1 MRAAQALMRANGFR
15 HLPVLEGNR
24 LLGILSIR
32 DTLATRLEESRVEID
47 VLREFAAAARC
58 FRPAEHG
65 N

>member
-1 MRAAQALMRANGFR
+1 MKGFR

-32 DTLATRLEESRVEID
+32 DTLATRLEESRVEIN

-58 FRPAEHG
+58 FPPAEHG